1 MSTPP
6 LLADTE
12 LASSREAAAATRPRR
27 RPRRRLGSAVPHL
40 VVVVLGVVWA
50 VPLLGLIV
58 TSLRGAGDVANS
70 GWWNAFTQNDWTL
83 QNFRDAFSQG
93 VGSSVVTSLLITV
106 PANVL
111 LVSCSAVVAYAL
123 KHMRFIGRGA
133 VTAGILAM
141 LVIPPQITLEPTFR
155 LFQALGLVGK
165 VPAVWI
171 FQAGFTMPLG
181 IFILL
186 AFMNDLP
193 RDIVEAA
200 RVDGAS
206 EVAIFRRIV
215 LPLISPGL
223 ASVLILHFIFSWND
237 LLVPLLFLQTN
248 SPPLTVLV
256 AGLTQQTN
264 ADTTPVVAAAGVVS
278 VLIPVAVMFGL
289 QRYFVRGL
297 TGGALKG

>member
-1 MSTPP
+1 MSTH
-6 LLADTE
+6 ADVVDRDLSTPAE
-12 LASSREAAAATRPRR
+12 LAGSARR
-27 RPRRRLGSAVPHL
+27 RRRIRRRRGAPVALLTVT
-40 VVVVLGVVWA
+40 VLGFIWA
-50 VPLLGLIV
+50 VPLLGFIV
-58 TSLRGAGDVANS
+58 TAFRGAGDVANS
-70 GWWNAFTQNDWTL
+70 GWWNAFTQNNWTL
-83 QNFRDAFSQG
+83 QNFRDALTQG
-93 VGSSVVTSLLITV
+93 AADSALTSLLITL

-123 KHMRFIGRGA
+123 RQMKFVGRGA
-133 VTAGILAM
+133 VTAAILAM
-141 LVIPPQITLEPTFR
+141 LVMPPQITLEPTFR
-155 LFQALGLVGK
+155 LFEALDLVGK
-165 VPAVWI
+165 APAVWM

-193 RDIVEAA
+193 DDIVEAA
-200 RVDGAS
+200 RIDGAS
-206 EVAIFRRIV
+206 DVDIFRRIV
-215 LPLISPGL
+215 LPLIAPGL

-264 ADTTPVVAAAGVVS
+264 ADTTPIVAAAGVIS